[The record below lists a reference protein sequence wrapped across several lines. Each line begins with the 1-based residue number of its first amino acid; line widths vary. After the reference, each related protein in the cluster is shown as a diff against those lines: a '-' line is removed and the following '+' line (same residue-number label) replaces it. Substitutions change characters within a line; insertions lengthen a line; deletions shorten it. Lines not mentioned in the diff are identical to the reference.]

1 MNKFLARSLLLLLSV
16 PALAADLLNANSATE
31 DQLAAVAALDD
42 QAVAAVIAS
51 RPYADIGELDAVLAA
66 SLGEDERESV
76 YAAVFV
82 PINLNN
88 ASRENILL
96 IPGVGRKMAHEFEEY
111 RPYSSMEQ
119 FRREIGK
126 YVDSDEVARLEM
138 YVTLD

>member
-1 MNKFLARSLLLLLSV
+1 MNRIIATTLLLLSGPV
-16 PALAADLLNANSATE
+16 FAADLLNANSATE
-31 DQLAAVAALDD
+31 AELAAVAALDA
-42 QAVAAVIAS
+42 QSVKAILGS
-51 RPYADIGELDAVLAA
+51 RPYADIGELDAALAE
-66 SLGEDERESV
+66 SLGDDERETV
-76 YAAVFV
+76 YASVFV
-82 PINLNN
+82 PIKLNT

-126 YVDSDEVARLEM
+126 YVDADEVARLEM